1 MQRDWKR
8 RLDERE
14 RAAEERTAAVRQ
26 AVEVELQAELTALSD
41 QRAVVEQKAG
51 EVELL
56 RSFEAEVVQL
66 RGLTHELMRE
76 LRVGNRQV
84 EMAKMQEALVTDENQ
99 RLNELVRKQT
109 NTINSIQ
116 KELQK
121 ARQQSETELE
131 QTRSSLTAEW
141 EDRVRAERSRLK
153 TELDTLHAEEKHL
166 AVESTR
172 LRLEQE
178 IQTLRQEG
186 EQRVHRLEQELSVVR
201 EELVQK
207 DATHQADPERTQK
220 EANGAIDLLKEK
232 LQPLSDAPQSATTVL
247 SVREEDIDS
256 SPLANGRSSGTDEDE
271 EGDDAEEDDDFD
283 EEDSEAAGEEIRRK
297 HRRDLEHLLRGSQDQ
312 RAALQ
317 ALLQT
322 YETRAAQTQQQ
333 LRMAHAERSRPDA
346 QPERPVAGA
355 ARLAAV
361 LTALQE
367 CGDQLVRLIAA
378 RDEQRL
384 RGVCPCS

>member
-1 MQRDWKR
+1 MQEIRMIQEALEEALQENADLESRYRRDVEQLKTVTAEREQQLMEDPEARLREMQRDWKR

-51 EVELL
+51 EMPLCVVGQVELL

-153 TELDTLHAEEKHL
+153 TELDTLHAEEK
-166 AVESTR
+166 TW
-172 LRLEQE
+172 
-178 IQTLRQEG
+178 
-186 EQRVHRLEQELSVVR
+186 LS
-201 EELVQK
+201 
-207 DATHQADPERTQK
+207 
-220 EANGAIDLLKEK
+220 N
-232 LQPLSDAPQSATTVL
+232 
-247 SVREEDIDS
+247 S

-346 QPERPVAGA
+346 Q
-355 ARLAAV
+355 
-361 LTALQE
+361 E

-384 RGVCPCS
+384 RQTLK